1 MCGKHQCPIAQ
12 LVPPGFPS
20 PGKFFAHPVTLLG
33 LPGERNIRNIRN
45 ITCWLWGVVAQCGSQ
60 GAGGAGHS
68 IARQHKELS
77 ALLFF
82 GKKRQEKESSPSLG
96 KESFGTSSREIFPA
110 QRCRITKYP
119 ELEVSYGGHN

>member
-33 LPGERNIRNIRN
+33 LPGERNIRNI
-45 ITCWLWGVVAQCGSQ
+45 TCWLWGVVAQCGSQ

-77 ALLFF
+77 ALLFLE
-82 GKKRQEKESSPSLG
+82 KKGRKKSLPLPWERRVLAPAPEKFSQLRDVESQNILSW
-96 KESFGTSSREIFPA
+96 K
-110 QRCRITKYP
+110 
-119 ELEVSYGGHN
+119 